1 MRCIEQVLDPQK
13 VFKQIKIK
21 VLICSAINFGDTYN
35 VYQPKG
41 TALVYLIAWE
51 SA

>member
-1 MRCIEQVLDPQK
+1 MRCIEKVLDPLK

-21 VLICSAINFGDTYN
+21 VLICCDKVWRYN
-35 VYQPKG
+35 VYQHKG